1 MLSRELEQRLDVW
14 MAEVDAFCAVAHERL
29 DELEASGK
37 EPVLDDESLDELV
50 SSELPFYFSTDSL
63 ESELEAAEPQERHRQ
78 LSLSLQVEPVAEMAA
93 PMDAI
98 ADVLDLA
105 HAEEVDVW
113 QQAISAAIPKT
124 VPIGFKEL
132 LAVSKMEPVEL
143 LIGLL
148 LGPWRLE
155 QEEFYGEI
163 RVWPES
169 C

>member
-1 MLSRELEQRLDVW
+1 MLSKELEQRLDVW

-29 DELEASGK
+29 DELDASGK
-37 EPVLDDESLDELV
+37 EPVLDNESLDELV

-63 ESELEAAEPQERHRQ
+63 ESELEANEPQERHRQ
-78 LSLSLQVEPVAEMAA
+78 LRLSLQVEPMAETATSVN
-93 PMDAI
+93 AI
-98 ADVLDLA
+98 TDVLDLA
-105 HAEEVDVW
+105 HAEDVDLW
-113 QQAISAAIPKT
+113 QRAISAAIPKT
-124 VPIGFKEL
+124 VPIGFTEL

-163 RVWPES
+163 RVWPEN
-169 C
+169 

>member
-1 MLSRELEQRLDVW
+1 MLSKELEQRLDGW

-37 EPVLDDESLDELV
+37 EPVLDDESLEDLV

-63 ESELEAAEPQERHRQ
+63 ESEVEPQTRHRQ
-78 LSLSLQVEPVAEMAA
+78 LRLSLQVEPVAETAA

-105 HAEEVDVW
+105 HAEDIDSW
-113 QQAISAAIPKT
+113 QRAISSAIPKT

-132 LAVSKMEPVEL
+132 LAVSKMQPVEL

-163 RVWPES
+163 RVWPNN
-169 C
+169 

>member
-37 EPVLDDESLDELV
+37 EPVLDDGSLTELV

-63 ESELEAAEPQERHRQ
+63 ESELEAGEPQERHRQ
-78 LSLSLQVEPVAEMAA
+78 LRLSLQVKPVEEMAA

-98 ADVLDLA
+98 ADVLGLA

-132 LAVSKMEPVEL
+132 LTVSKIQPVEL

-163 RVWPES
+163 KVWPES

>member
-1 MLSRELEQRLDVW
+1 MLSKELEQRLDVW

-63 ESELEAAEPQERHRQ
+63 ESEFEAAEPQTRHRQ
-78 LSLSLQVEPVAEMAA
+78 LRLSLQVEPVAELTTSL
-93 PMDAI
+93 DAV
-98 ADVLDLA
+98 ADVLGLA

-113 QQAISAAIPKT
+113 QRAISSAIPKT
-124 VPIGFKEL
+124 VPIGFTEL
-132 LAVSKMEPVEL
+132 LATSKIEPVEL

-148 LGPWRLE
+148 LGPWRLD

-169 C
+169 